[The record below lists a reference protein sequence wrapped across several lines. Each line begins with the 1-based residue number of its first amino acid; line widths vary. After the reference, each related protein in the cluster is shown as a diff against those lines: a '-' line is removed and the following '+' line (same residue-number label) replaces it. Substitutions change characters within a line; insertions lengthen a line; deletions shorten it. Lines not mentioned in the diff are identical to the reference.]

1 MSEPDR
7 PLLNREFLL
16 LCGVSFF
23 AFCNMAVFYGFYA
36 HMAAIG
42 IPVEWRG
49 WLLGLEPFTAFV
61 LRLALIP
68 LIGTTNAAR
77 LLMVGLVLLV
87 VALLG
92 YQVATTVSLL
102 IPLRILHG
110 AAFVL
115 LVSATVT
122 LVVRFIPEDR
132 SAQGFSVFSLAN
144 LLPYALMPPLTEAL
158 MPHVGGAATLY
169 AAVSVLALPAML
181 LLYLSRRRLAAAVA
195 DTDEAMG
202 GRPDRTALREDL
214 RTPAVLL
221 LLGVNLC
228 VYLVYSAVFFFTK
241 TLAEGFAP
249 DAVGL
254 FFTLSTVALIATRLL
269 GGMVLDRLPKLPVL
283 RLALGF
289 IALCLIGL
297 ALARSELWLLA
308 LAVPYG
314 IGVGL
319 ALPMLNAALFLA
331 SPPALRGVNTNLGL
345 FMMDAGFFLTPWV
358 GGAFLAAGGSVGHIL
373 AAGAGLMVLA
383 VALLIGVR
391 IREGMQEDKAHA

>member
-1 MSEPDR
+1 MTNPKRS
-7 PLLNREFLL
+7 LLSPEFLL

-36 HMAAIG
+36 HMEAIG

-68 LIGTTNAAR
+68 LIGTANAAR
-77 LLMVGLVLLV
+77 LLMLGLALLV

-92 YQVATTVSLL
+92 YQVATTVATL

-132 SAQGFSVFSLAN
+132 SAQGFSLFSLAN

-158 MPHVGGAATLY
+158 MPQAGNAAMLY

-181 LLYLSRRRLAAAVA
+181 LLLLSRHRLAAAVA

-202 GRPDRTALREDL
+202 GRLDRAALREDL
-214 RTPAVLL
+214 RTPAVLV

-228 VYLVYSAVFFFTK
+228 VYLVYSAVFFFLK
-241 TLAEGFAP
+241 TLAQDFAP
-249 DAVGL
+249 SAVGA
-254 FFTLSTVALIATRLL
+254 FFTLSTVALILTRLL

-289 IALCLIGL
+289 MALCLVGL
-297 ALARSELWLLA
+297 SLAESELWLLA

-345 FMMDAGFFLTPWV
+345 FMMDAGFFLTPWL
-358 GGAFLAAGGSVGHIL
+358 GGAFLAADGTVGQML
-373 AAGAGLMVLA
+373 AMGAGGLVLA
-383 VALLIGVR
+383 VVMLLGVR
-391 IREGMQEDKAHA
+391 IRDGAEDKGRE